1 MIAWTLAYRNLKGAG
16 LRTWLNA
23 SILSLVFVL
32 ILFINGLLDGWNQS
46 AKQDSIA
53 WEFAAGQYWAQGFD
67 PLDPFSYQEGLKDWP
82 NSLEGTPILW
92 RQGSIYPD
100 GRMYPLIIKGIPAQ
114 QELLALPTALLAE
127 SQAQFPALI
136 GRRMAK
142 NCQLQKGD
150 RLLMRWRDQKGS
162 FDAQEIEIVGVFDS
176 PLPSVDQGQIWVEL
190 SSLQAKTG
198 LENKANIWV
207 SAKAEPQSVAGA
219 NWQELEILLAPINK
233 IIEAKK
239 GSSQFSYYIL
249 LAIALLA
256 LFDTQVLSIF
266 KRQKEIGTYISL
278 GMSPKEV
285 QLLFTL
291 EGGLYAILGLFLGG
305 LYGGALLYYLAQN
318 GIPMPEMADEMGV
331 SMGKAIYPV
340 YSWALILKTSL
351 IILGS
356 SFLVSYWP
364 ARKIAR
370 MSPVAALKGKLQ

>member
-16 LRTWLNA
+16 LRTWLNG

-32 ILFINGLLDGWNQS
+32 ILFINGMLDGWNQS
-46 AKQDSIA
+46 ARQDTA
-53 WEFAAGQYWAQGFD
+53 DWEIGEGQFWAQDFD
-67 PLDPFSYQEGLKDWP
+67 PLDPFSYQEGLKKWP
-82 NSLEGTPILW
+82 QEAEGVPILW

-114 QELLALPTALLAE
+114 QKLLALPTALLAQ
-127 SQAQFPALI
+127 SKADFPALI

-142 NCQLQKGD
+142 NCQLKVGD
-150 RLLMRWRDQKGS
+150 RILLRWRDQKGS
-162 FDAQEIEIVGVFDS
+162 FDAQEVEIVAIFDS
-176 PLPSVDQGQIWVEL
+176 PVAAVDQGQIWVDL
-190 SSLQAKTG
+190 ANLQAKTG
-198 LENKANIWV
+198 LQEQANLFVAAKANQQPI
-207 SAKAEPQSVAGA
+207 AGA
-219 NWQELEILLAPINK
+219 LWQDKEKLLAPINK
-233 IIEAKK
+233 IIASKK

-249 LAIALLA
+249 LGIALLA

-278 GMSPKEV
+278 GMTPAQV

-291 EGGLYAILGLFLGG
+291 EGGLYAILGILLGG
-305 LYGGALLYYLAQN
+305 LYGGPLLYYFAQN
-318 GIPMPEMADEMGV
+318 GIPMPAMADEMGV

-340 YSWALILKTSL
+340 YSLGLLLQTVL

-364 ARKIAR
+364 ARKIAG